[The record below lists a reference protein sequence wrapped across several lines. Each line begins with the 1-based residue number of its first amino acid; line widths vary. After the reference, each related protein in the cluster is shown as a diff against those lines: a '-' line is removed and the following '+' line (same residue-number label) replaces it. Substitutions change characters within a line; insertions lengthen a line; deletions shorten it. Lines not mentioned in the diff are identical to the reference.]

1 MPKPTD
7 RPYSRY
13 SRDALTLLGQ
23 MIRRARIE
31 RGLTVA
37 ELATRA
43 GVSRGLIQRI
53 ERGDPGCTIGAV
65 FETAAIVGVR
75 LFDAAG
81 PGALGQALGTSAAM
95 LQLLP
100 KSVRPSRK
108 EAEDDF

>member
-1 MPKPTD
+1 MPKPAE

-23 MIRRARIE
+23 MIRRARID
-31 RGLTVA
+31 RKLTA
-37 ELATRA
+37 EDLAMRA

-75 LFDAAG
+75 LFDSG
-81 PGALGQALGTSAAM
+81 PGALKQALGTNAAM
-95 LQLLP
+95 LELLP

-108 EAEDDF
+108 EEADDF